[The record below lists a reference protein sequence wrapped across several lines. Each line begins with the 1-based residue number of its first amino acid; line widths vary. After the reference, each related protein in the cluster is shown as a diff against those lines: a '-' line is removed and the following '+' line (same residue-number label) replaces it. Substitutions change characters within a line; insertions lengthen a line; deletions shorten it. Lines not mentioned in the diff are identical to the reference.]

1 MEALVLLIL
10 VVAYFLPSLIVFLR
24 KRTNLAAVFALN
36 LFLGW
41 TFIGWVVSLVWAL
54 SKDKETIVIRERVA
68 GDDSAPDKNP
78 NE

>member
-54 SKDKETIVIRERVA
+54 SKGKETIVIRERVA